1 MRGYE
6 GFRHCEEARCADEA
20 IPKNFGD
27 CLVRLRRTRND
38 NGLYLQRCLAMTDA
52 FFDYGSLSD
61 IRDKIEV
68 GERLSFED
76 GLRLYQSNDLATLGL
91 LASLVRERLNGSRVF
106 YSVNLHLNHT
116 NVCTARCLFCAF
128 ARRPGEEGGY
138 TFSTD
143 EMQTRVREAIEKWNI
158 NEVHI
163 VGGHNPD
170 LGIDYYVEMIQKI
183 REVSPA
189 IYIKAL
195 TAAEIHDI
203 ATRSG
208 MSWKEVLQTLKEA
221 GLDGMPGG
229 GAEIFAERVRRKLCP
244 DKVTADEWLSIH
256 RQAHEL
262 GLRTNATMLYGHI
275 ETVEERIDH
284 VLRLRDVQDETHGFY
299 SFIPLSYNAENTP
312 MGKIGEPGG
321 YTDLKV
327 YAVSRLL
334 FDNVPHLKAHWITTG
349 LKMAQVAL
357 SFGVDDL
364 GGTNLNEKIIHDAGS
379 ETPVD
384 LSEDELCH
392 LIREAGYEPTRVDSS
407 YQLVS

>member
-1 MRGYE
+1 M
-6 GFRHCEEARCADEA
+6 
-20 IPKNFGD
+20 NFD
-27 CLVRLRRTRND
+27 C
-38 NGLYLQRCLAMTDA
+38 GP
-52 FFDYGSLSD
+52 LSD
-61 IRDKIEV
+61 IREKVEAGD
-68 GERLSFED
+68 RLSFED
-76 GLRLYQSNDLATLGL
+76 GVRLYQSNDLATLGF
-91 LASLVRERLNGSRVF
+91 LASIVRQRLNGNRVF

-143 EMQTRVREAIEKWNI
+143 EIQNQVREAIEKWRI

-163 VGGHNPD
+163 VGGHNPE
-170 LGIDYYVEMIQKI
+170 LGIDYYIEMIRKI
-183 REVSPA
+183 REAAPA

-195 TAAEIHDI
+195 TAAEIQDI
-203 ATRSG
+203 AVREKL
-208 MSWKEVLQTLKEA
+208 SWHEVLSTLKEV

-229 GAEIFAERVRRKLCP
+229 GAEIFAERVRRKLCA
-244 DKVTADEWLSIH
+244 DKVTAEEWLAVHKI
-256 RQAHEL
+256 AHEL

-275 ETVEERIDH
+275 ETVEERVDH
-284 VLRLRDVQDETHGFY
+284 VLRIRDVQDETHGFY

-321 YTDLKV
+321 FTDLKV

-334 FDNVPHLKAHWITTG
+334 LDNVPHLKAHWITTG

-364 GGTNLNEKIIHDAGS
+364 GGTNLNEKIVHDAGS

-384 LSEDELCH
+384 LSEDELQH
-392 LIREAGYEPTRVDSS
+392 LIREAGYEPTLVDSS
-407 YQLVS
+407 YQSSANSRQLSAGGSADG